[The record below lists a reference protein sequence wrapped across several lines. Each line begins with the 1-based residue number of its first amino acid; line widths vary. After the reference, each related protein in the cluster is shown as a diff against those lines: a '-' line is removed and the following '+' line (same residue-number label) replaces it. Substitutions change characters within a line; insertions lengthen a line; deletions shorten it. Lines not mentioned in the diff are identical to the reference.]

1 MLLLLLISHS
11 FVTCVNVLFFCMQ
24 NAQIPGNL
32 FIEEDQLEK
41 ICSNDIN
48 T

>member
-1 MLLLLLISHS
+1 
-11 FVTCVNVLFFCMQ
+11 MQ

-41 ICSNDIN
+41 ICSSDIDA
-48 T
+48 